1 MPGIRL
7 RKRENAKESNGYKR
21 GAAMIKKLRR
31 KLVAVAMLS
40 LFIVLLIII
49 GTVNILNYTRMVDD
63 AQRTINILKEND
75 GSFPKPDMSPG
86 HNKDMFKGMSP
97 EAPYESRYFFV
108 LMDANGNVST
118 IDTGKIAGTDTDEAA
133 EYAARALESGRSAG
147 FMGQYRFAVKDKDN
161 GKLIIF
167 LYCGRE
173 ISNFRSVL
181 LISAGISLA
190 GMLAVFLLL
199 VFFSGRIVKPVSE
212 SYEKQKRFIT
222 DAGHEI
228 KTPLT
233 IIDADAQLVE
243 LDCGE
248 SEWLEDIKKQ
258 TKRLTALTNDLIYLA
273 KMEEGQKNTVK
284 IEFPL
289 SDIVEETAD
298 SFRARAINEGKS
310 LEINIQP
317 GISYCGDE
325 KAVRQLVS
333 ILVDNAVK
341 YADGEGNIKVS
352 LTGTGT
358 KRMDTSKQAAT
369 AKSSGTSRSV
379 KLEVYNTC
387 EHIEAES
394 VKHLFD
400 RFYRAEQSHNSQTGG
415 YGIGLSVAKAVVEAH
430 RGKISAHTQDGK
442 SLRITVVM

>member
-1 MPGIRL
+1 
-7 RKRENAKESNGYKR
+7 
-21 GAAMIKKLRR
+21 MIKKLRR
-31 KLVAVAMLS
+31 KFVAVAMLS

-49 GTVNILNYTRMVDD
+49 GTVNILNYTRMADD

-75 GSFPKPDMSPG
+75 GSFPKPDMKPG
-86 HNKDMFKGMSP
+86 HGKEMFKGMSP
-97 EAPYESRYFFV
+97 EAPYESRYFSV
-108 LMDANGNVST
+108 LMDGSGNVST

-133 EYAARALESGRSAG
+133 EYAAKVLECGRTSG
-147 FMGQYRFAVKDKDN
+147 FMGQYRFGIKDKDN

-173 ISNFRSVL
+173 LSNFRAVL
-181 LISAGISLA
+181 LISVGISFV

-199 VFFSGRIVKPVSE
+199 IFFSGRIVKPVSE

-233 IIDADAQLVE
+233 IIDADAELVG

-248 SEWLEDIKKQ
+248 NEWLEDIRKQ

-273 KMEEGQKNTVK
+273 KMEEGQKSSTK

-289 SDIVEETAD
+289 SDVVEETAE
-298 SFRARAINEGKS
+298 SFRARAVNENKK
-310 LEINIQP
+310 LDIDIQP
-317 GISYCGDE
+317 EITYCGDE
-325 KAVRQLVS
+325 KAIRQLVS

-341 YADGEGNIKVS
+341 YSDGIKII
-352 LTGTGT
+352 
-358 KRMDTSKQAAT
+358 
-369 AKSSGTSRSV
+369 SV
-379 KLEVYNTC
+379 KLEGQGGTSKLSKGFRLQVFNSC
-387 EHIEAES
+387 EHIEPES

-400 RFYRAEQSHNSQTGG
+400 RFYRAEQSRNSQTGG
-415 YGIGLSVAKAVVEAH
+415 YGIGLSVAKAVVDAH
-430 RGKISAHTQDGK
+430 KGKITADTADGK

>member
-1 MPGIRL
+1 
-7 RKRENAKESNGYKR
+7 
-21 GAAMIKKLRR
+21 MIKKLQR
-31 KLVAVAMLS
+31 KFVAVAMLS

-49 GTVNILNYTRMVDD
+49 GTVNILNYGRMADD

-75 GSFPKPDMSPG
+75 GSFPKPDMKPG
-86 HNKDMFKGMSP
+86 HGKDMFKGMSP
-97 EAPYESRYFFV
+97 EAPYESRYFSV
-108 LMDANGNVST
+108 LMDGSGNVST

-133 EYAARALESGRSAG
+133 EYAAKVLECGRTSG
-147 FMGQYRFAVKDKDN
+147 FMGQYRFGVKDKDN

-173 ISNFRSVL
+173 LSNFRAVL
-181 LISAGISLA
+181 LISVGISFA

-199 VFFSGRIVKPVSE
+199 IFFSGRIVKPVSE

-233 IIDADAQLVE
+233 IIDADAELVA

-248 SEWLEDIKKQ
+248 NEWLEDIKKQ

-273 KMEEGQKNTVK
+273 KMEEGQKNSTK

-289 SDIVEETAD
+289 SDVVEETAE
-298 SFRARAINEGKS
+298 SFRARAVNENKK
-310 LEINIQP
+310 LDIDIQP
-317 GISYCGDE
+317 EITYCGDE
-325 KAVRQLVS
+325 KAIRQLVS

-341 YADGEGNIKVS
+341 YSD
-352 LTGTGT
+352 GT
-358 KRMDTSKQAAT
+358 KSI
-369 AKSSGTSRSV
+369 SV
-379 KLEVYNTC
+379 KLEGQGGTSKLSKGFRLQVFNSC
-387 EHIEAES
+387 EHIEPES

-400 RFYRAEQSHNSQTGG
+400 RFYRAEQSRNSQTGG
-415 YGIGLSVAKAVVEAH
+415 YGIGLSVAKAVVDAH
-430 RGKISAHTQDGK
+430 RGKITADTADGK
-442 SLRITVVM
+442 SLKITVVM

>member
-1 MPGIRL
+1 
-7 RKRENAKESNGYKR
+7 
-21 GAAMIKKLRR
+21 MIKKLQR
-31 KLVAVAMLS
+31 KFVAVAMLS

-49 GTVNILNYTRMVDD
+49 GTVNILNYGRMADD

-75 GSFPKPDMSPG
+75 GSFPKPDMKPG
-86 HNKDMFKGMSP
+86 HGKDMFKGMSP
-97 EAPYESRYFFV
+97 EAPYESRYFSV
-108 LMDANGNVST
+108 LMDGSGNVST

-133 EYAARALESGRSAG
+133 EYAKKVSECGRTSG
-147 FMGQYRFAVKDKDN
+147 FMGQYRFGVKDKDN

-173 ISNFRSVL
+173 LSNFRAVL
-181 LISAGISLA
+181 LISVGISFA

-199 VFFSGRIVKPVSE
+199 IFFSGRIVKPVSE

-233 IIDADAQLVE
+233 IIDADAELVA

-248 SEWLEDIKKQ
+248 NEWLEDIKKQ

-273 KMEEGQKNTVK
+273 KMEEGQKNSTK

-289 SDIVEETAD
+289 SDVVEETVE
-298 SFRARAINEGKS
+298 SFRARAVNENKK
-310 LEINIQP
+310 LDMDIQP
-317 GISYCGDE
+317 EITYCGDE
-325 KAVRQLVS
+325 KAIRQLVS

-341 YADGEGNIKVS
+341 YSD
-352 LTGTGT
+352 GT
-358 KRMDTSKQAAT
+358 KSI
-369 AKSSGTSRSV
+369 SV
-379 KLEVYNTC
+379 KLEGQGGTSKLSKGFRLQVFNSC
-387 EHIEAES
+387 EHIEPES

-400 RFYRAEQSHNSQTGG
+400 RFYRAEQSRNSQTGG
-415 YGIGLSVAKAVVEAH
+415 YGIGLSVAKAVVNAH
-430 RGKISAHTQDGK
+430 RGKITADTADGK
-442 SLRITVVM
+442 SLKITVVM

>member
-1 MPGIRL
+1 
-7 RKRENAKESNGYKR
+7 
-21 GAAMIKKLRR
+21 MIKKLQR
-31 KLVAVAMLS
+31 KFVAVAMLS

-49 GTVNILNYTRMVDD
+49 GTVNILNYTRMADD

-75 GSFPKPDMSPG
+75 GSFPKPDMKPG
-86 HNKDMFKGMSP
+86 HGKEMFKGMSP
-97 EAPYESRYFFV
+97 EAPYESRYFSV
-108 LMDANGNVST
+108 LMDGSGNVST

-133 EYAARALESGRSAG
+133 EYAAKVLECGRTSG
-147 FMGQYRFAVKDKDN
+147 FMGQYRFGIKDKDN

-173 ISNFRSVL
+173 LSNFRAVL
-181 LISAGISLA
+181 LISVGISFV

-199 VFFSGRIVKPVSE
+199 IFFSGRIVKPVSE

-233 IIDADAQLVE
+233 IIDADAELVG

-248 SEWLEDIKKQ
+248 NEWLEDIRKQ

-273 KMEEGQKNTVK
+273 KMDEGQKSSTK

-289 SDIVEETAD
+289 SDVVEETAE
-298 SFRARAINEGKS
+298 SFRARAVNENKK
-310 LEINIQP
+310 LDIDIQP
-317 GISYCGDE
+317 EITYCGDE
-325 KAVRQLVS
+325 KAIRQLVS

-341 YADGEGNIKVS
+341 YSDGIKII
-352 LTGTGT
+352 
-358 KRMDTSKQAAT
+358 
-369 AKSSGTSRSV
+369 SV
-379 KLEVYNTC
+379 KLEGQGGTSKLSKGFRLQVFNSC
-387 EHIEAES
+387 EHIEPES

-400 RFYRAEQSHNSQTGG
+400 RFYRAEQSRNSQTGG
-415 YGIGLSVAKAVVEAH
+415 YGIGLSVAKAVVDAH
-430 RGKISAHTQDGK
+430 KGKITADTADGK

>member
-1 MPGIRL
+1 
-7 RKRENAKESNGYKR
+7 
-21 GAAMIKKLRR
+21 MIKKLQR
-31 KLVAVAMLS
+31 KFVAVAMLS

-49 GTVNILNYTRMVDD
+49 GTVNILNYTRMADD

-75 GSFPKPDMSPG
+75 GSFPKPDMRPG
-86 HNKDMFKGMSP
+86 HGKEMFMGMSP
-97 EAPYESRYFFV
+97 EAPYESRYFSV
-108 LMDANGNVST
+108 LMDGSGNVST

-133 EYAARALESGRSAG
+133 EYAEKVLECGRTSG
-147 FMGQYRFAVKDKDN
+147 FMGQYRFGVKDKDN
-161 GKLIIF
+161 GTLIIF

-173 ISNFRSVL
+173 LSNFRAVL
-181 LISAGISLA
+181 LISVGISFV

-199 VFFSGRIVKPVSE
+199 IFFSGRIVKPVSE

-233 IIDADAQLVE
+233 IIDADAELVG

-248 SEWLEDIKKQ
+248 NEWLEDIRKQ

-273 KMEEGQKNTVK
+273 KMEEGQKSSTK

-289 SDIVEETAD
+289 SDVVEETTE
-298 SFRARAINEGKS
+298 SFRARAVNENKK
-310 LEINIQP
+310 LDIDIQP
-317 GISYCGDE
+317 EITYCGDE
-325 KAVRQLVS
+325 KAIRQLVS

-341 YADGEGNIKVS
+341 YSDGIKII
-352 LTGTGT
+352 
-358 KRMDTSKQAAT
+358 
-369 AKSSGTSRSV
+369 SV
-379 KLEVYNTC
+379 KLEGQGGTSKLSKGFRLQVFNSC
-387 EHIEAES
+387 EHIEPES

-400 RFYRAEQSHNSQTGG
+400 RFYRAEQSRNSQTGG
-415 YGIGLSVAKAVVEAH
+415 YGIGLSVAKAVVDAH
-430 RGKISAHTQDGK
+430 KGKITADTADGK

>member
-352 LTGTGT
+352 LTGAGT

-369 AKSSGTSRSV
+369 AKPSGTPRSV

>member
-1 MPGIRL
+1 
-7 RKRENAKESNGYKR
+7 
-21 GAAMIKKLRR
+21 MIKKLQR
-31 KLVAVAMLS
+31 KFVAVAMLS

-49 GTVNILNYTRMVDD
+49 GTVNILNYTRMTDD

-75 GSFPKPDMSPG
+75 GSFPKPDMKPG
-86 HNKDMFKGMSP
+86 HGKEMFKGMSP
-97 EAPYESRYFFV
+97 EAPYESRYFSV
-108 LMDANGNVST
+108 LMDGSGNVST

-133 EYAARALESGRSAG
+133 EYAAKVLERGRTSG
-147 FMGQYRFAVKDKDN
+147 FMGQYRFGIKDKDN

-173 ISNFRSVL
+173 LSNFRAVL
-181 LISAGISLA
+181 LISVGISFA

-199 VFFSGRIVKPVSE
+199 IFFSGRIVKPVSE

-233 IIDADAQLVE
+233 IIDADAELVG

-248 SEWLEDIKKQ
+248 NEWLEDIRKQ

-273 KMEEGQKNTVK
+273 KMEEGQKSSTK

-289 SDIVEETAD
+289 SDVVEETAE
-298 SFRARAINEGKS
+298 SFRARAVNENKK
-310 LEINIQP
+310 LDIDIQP
-317 GISYCGDE
+317 EITYCGDE
-325 KAVRQLVS
+325 KAIRQLVS

-341 YADGEGNIKVS
+341 YSDGIKII
-352 LTGTGT
+352 
-358 KRMDTSKQAAT
+358 
-369 AKSSGTSRSV
+369 SV
-379 KLEVYNTC
+379 KLEGQGGTSKLSKGFRLQVFNSC
-387 EHIEAES
+387 EHIEPES

-400 RFYRAEQSHNSQTGG
+400 RFYRAEQSRNSQTGG
-415 YGIGLSVAKAVVEAH
+415 YGIGLSVAKAVVDAH
-430 RGKISAHTQDGK
+430 KGKITADTADGK

>member
-1 MPGIRL
+1 
-7 RKRENAKESNGYKR
+7 
-21 GAAMIKKLRR
+21 MIKKLQR
-31 KLVAVAMLS
+31 KFVAVAMLS

-49 GTVNILNYTRMVDD
+49 GTVNILNYTRMADD

-75 GSFPKPDMSPG
+75 GSFPKPDMKPG
-86 HNKDMFKGMSP
+86 HGKEMFKGMSP
-97 EAPYESRYFFV
+97 EAPYESRYFSV
-108 LMDANGNVST
+108 LMDGSGNVST

-133 EYAARALESGRSAG
+133 EYAEKVLECGRTSG
-147 FMGQYRFAVKDKDN
+147 FMGQYRFGVKDKDN
-161 GKLIIF
+161 GTLIIF

-173 ISNFRSVL
+173 LSNFRAVL
-181 LISAGISLA
+181 LISVGISFV

-199 VFFSGRIVKPVSE
+199 IFFSGRIVKPVSE

-233 IIDADAQLVE
+233 IIDADAELVG

-248 SEWLEDIKKQ
+248 NEWLEDIRKQ

-273 KMEEGQKNTVK
+273 KMEEGQKNSTK

-289 SDIVEETAD
+289 SDVVEETAE
-298 SFRARAINEGKS
+298 SFRARAVNENKK
-310 LEINIQP
+310 LDIDIQP
-317 GISYCGDE
+317 EITYCGDE
-325 KAVRQLVS
+325 KAIRQLVS

-341 YADGEGNIKVS
+341 YSDGIKII
-352 LTGTGT
+352 
-358 KRMDTSKQAAT
+358 
-369 AKSSGTSRSV
+369 SV
-379 KLEVYNTC
+379 KLEGQGGTSKLSKGFRLQVFNSC
-387 EHIEAES
+387 EHIEPES

-400 RFYRAEQSHNSQTGG
+400 RFYRAEQSRNSQTGG
-415 YGIGLSVAKAVVEAH
+415 YGIGLSVAKAVVDAH
-430 RGKISAHTQDGK
+430 KGKITADTADGK

>member
-1 MPGIRL
+1 
-7 RKRENAKESNGYKR
+7 
-21 GAAMIKKLRR
+21 MIKKLRR

-63 AQRTINILKEND
+63 AQRTISILKEND
-75 GSFPKPDMSPG
+75 GSFPKPDMTPG
-86 HNKDMFKGMSP
+86 HDKDIFKGMSP
-97 EAPYESRYFFV
+97 EAPYESRYFSV

-133 EYAARALESGRSAG
+133 EYAARAFESGMSAG

-181 LISAGISLA
+181 LISVGISLA

-248 SEWLEDIKKQ
+248 NEWLDDIKKQ

-341 YADGEGNIKVS
+341 YADSEGNIKVS
-352 LTGTGT
+352 LTSAGT
-358 KRMDTSKQAAT
+358 KRADTSRQAAT
-369 AKSSGTSRSV
+369 AKSSVASRSV

-430 RGKISAHTQDGK
+430 KGKISAYTQDGK

>member
-1 MPGIRL
+1 
-7 RKRENAKESNGYKR
+7 
-21 GAAMIKKLRR
+21 MIKKLQR
-31 KLVAVAMLS
+31 KFVAVAMLS

-49 GTVNILNYTRMVDD
+49 GTVNILNYTRMTDD

-75 GSFPKPDMSPG
+75 GSFPKPDMKPG
-86 HNKDMFKGMSP
+86 HGKEMFKGMSP
-97 EAPYESRYFFV
+97 EAPYESRYFSV
-108 LMDANGNVST
+108 LMDGSGNVST

-133 EYAARALESGRSAG
+133 EYAAKVLECGRTSG
-147 FMGQYRFAVKDKDN
+147 FMGQYRFGIKDKDN

-173 ISNFRSVL
+173 LSNFRAVL
-181 LISAGISLA
+181 LISVGISFA

-199 VFFSGRIVKPVSE
+199 IFFSGRIVKPVSE

-233 IIDADAQLVE
+233 IIDADAELVG

-248 SEWLEDIKKQ
+248 NEWLEDIRKQ
-258 TKRLTALTNDLIYLA
+258 TKRLTALTNDMIYLA
-273 KMEEGQKNTVK
+273 KMEEGQKSSTK

-289 SDIVEETAD
+289 SDVVEETAE
-298 SFRARAINEGKS
+298 SFRARAVNENKK
-310 LEINIQP
+310 LDIDIQP
-317 GISYCGDE
+317 EITYCGDE
-325 KAVRQLVS
+325 KAIRQLVS

-341 YADGEGNIKVS
+341 YSDGIKII
-352 LTGTGT
+352 
-358 KRMDTSKQAAT
+358 
-369 AKSSGTSRSV
+369 SV
-379 KLEVYNTC
+379 KLEGQGGTSKLSKGFRLQVFNSC
-387 EHIEAES
+387 EHIEPES

-400 RFYRAEQSHNSQTGG
+400 RFYRAEQSRNSQTGG
-415 YGIGLSVAKAVVEAH
+415 YGIGLSVAKAVVDAH
-430 RGKISAHTQDGK
+430 KGKITADTADGK

>member
-1 MPGIRL
+1 
-7 RKRENAKESNGYKR
+7 
-21 GAAMIKKLRR
+21 MIKKLRR
-31 KLVAVAMLS
+31 KFVAVAMLS

-49 GTVNILNYTRMVDD
+49 GTVNILNYTRMADD

-75 GSFPKPDMSPG
+75 GSFPKPDMKPG
-86 HNKDMFKGMSP
+86 HGKEMFKGMSP
-97 EAPYESRYFFV
+97 EAPYESRYFSV
-108 LMDANGNVST
+108 LMDGSGNVST

-133 EYAARALESGRSAG
+133 EYAAKVLECGRTSG
-147 FMGQYRFAVKDKDN
+147 FMGQYRFGIKDKDN

-173 ISNFRSVL
+173 LSNFHAVL
-181 LISAGISLA
+181 LISVGISFV

-199 VFFSGRIVKPVSE
+199 IFFSGRIVKPVSE

-233 IIDADAQLVE
+233 IIDADAELVG

-248 SEWLEDIKKQ
+248 NEWLEDIRKQ

-273 KMEEGQKNTVK
+273 KMEEGQKSSTK

-289 SDIVEETAD
+289 SDVVEDTAE
-298 SFRARAINEGKS
+298 SFRARAVNENKK
-310 LEINIQP
+310 LDIDIQP
-317 GISYCGDE
+317 EITYCGDE
-325 KAVRQLVS
+325 KAIRQLVS

-341 YADGEGNIKVS
+341 YSDGIKII
-352 LTGTGT
+352 
-358 KRMDTSKQAAT
+358 
-369 AKSSGTSRSV
+369 SV
-379 KLEVYNTC
+379 KLEGQGGTSKLSKGFRLQVFNSC
-387 EHIEAES
+387 EHIEPES

-400 RFYRAEQSHNSQTGG
+400 RFYRAEQSRNSQTGG
-415 YGIGLSVAKAVVEAH
+415 YGIGLSVAKAVVDAH
-430 RGKISAHTQDGK
+430 KGKITADTADGK

>member
-1 MPGIRL
+1 
-7 RKRENAKESNGYKR
+7 
-21 GAAMIKKLRR
+21 MIKKLQR
-31 KLVAVAMLS
+31 KFVAVAMLS

-49 GTVNILNYTRMVDD
+49 GTVNILNYTRMADD

-75 GSFPKPDMSPG
+75 GSFPKPDMKPG
-86 HNKDMFKGMSP
+86 HGKEMFKGMSP
-97 EAPYESRYFFV
+97 EAPYESRYFSV
-108 LMDANGNVST
+108 LMDGSGNVST

-133 EYAARALESGRSAG
+133 EYAAKVLECGRTSG
-147 FMGQYRFAVKDKDN
+147 FMGQYRFGIKDKDN

-173 ISNFRSVL
+173 LSNFRAVL
-181 LISAGISLA
+181 LISVGISFV

-199 VFFSGRIVKPVSE
+199 IFFSGRIVKPVSE

-233 IIDADAQLVE
+233 IIDADAELVG

-248 SEWLEDIKKQ
+248 NEWLEDIKKQ

-273 KMEEGQKNTVK
+273 KMEEGQKNSTK

-289 SDIVEETAD
+289 SDVVEETAE
-298 SFRARAINEGKS
+298 SFRARAVNENKK
-310 LEINIQP
+310 LDIDIQP
-317 GISYCGDE
+317 EITYCGDE

-341 YADGEGNIKVS
+341 YSD
-352 LTGTGT
+352 GTG
-358 KRMDTSKQAAT
+358 SI
-369 AKSSGTSRSV
+369 SV
-379 KLEVYNTC
+379 KLEGQGGTSKLSKGFRLQVFNSC
-387 EHIEAES
+387 EHIEPES

-400 RFYRAEQSHNSQTGG
+400 RFYRAEQSRNSQTGG
-415 YGIGLSVAKAVVEAH
+415 YGIGLSVAKAVVDAH
-430 RGKISAHTQDGK
+430 KGKITADTADGK

>member
-1 MPGIRL
+1 
-7 RKRENAKESNGYKR
+7 
-21 GAAMIKKLRR
+21 MIKKLQR
-31 KLVAVAMLS
+31 KFVAVAMLS

-49 GTVNILNYTRMVDD
+49 GTVNILNYTRMADD

-75 GSFPKPDMSPG
+75 GSFPKPDMKPG
-86 HNKDMFKGMSP
+86 HGKEMFKGMSP
-97 EAPYESRYFFV
+97 EAPYESRYFSV
-108 LMDANGNVST
+108 LMDGSGNVST

-133 EYAARALESGRSAG
+133 EYAAKVLECGRTSG
-147 FMGQYRFAVKDKDN
+147 FMGQYRFGIKDKDN

-167 LYCGRE
+167 LYCGRGL
-173 ISNFRSVL
+173 SNFHAVL
-181 LISAGISLA
+181 LISVGISFV

-199 VFFSGRIVKPVSE
+199 IFFSGRIVKPVSE

-233 IIDADAQLVE
+233 IIDADAELVG

-248 SEWLEDIKKQ
+248 NEWLEDIRKQ

-273 KMEEGQKNTVK
+273 KMEEGQKSSTK

-289 SDIVEETAD
+289 SDVVEETAE
-298 SFRARAINEGKS
+298 SFRARAVNENKK
-310 LEINIQP
+310 LDIDIQP
-317 GISYCGDE
+317 EITYCGDE

-341 YADGEGNIKVS
+341 YSDGIKII
-352 LTGTGT
+352 
-358 KRMDTSKQAAT
+358 
-369 AKSSGTSRSV
+369 SV
-379 KLEVYNTC
+379 KLEGQGGTSKLSKGFRLQVFNSC
-387 EHIEAES
+387 EHIEPES

-400 RFYRAEQSHNSQTGG
+400 RFYRAEQSRNSQTGG
-415 YGIGLSVAKAVVEAH
+415 YGIGLSVAKAVVDAH
-430 RGKISAHTQDGK
+430 KGKITADTADGK

>member
-1 MPGIRL
+1 
-7 RKRENAKESNGYKR
+7 
-21 GAAMIKKLRR
+21 MIKKLRK

-40 LFIVLLIII
+40 LFIVLFIII
-49 GTVNILNYTRMVDD
+49 GTVNVLNYTRMVDD
-63 AQRTINILKEND
+63 ANRTLNILKENN
-75 GSFPKPDMSPG
+75 GSFPRPDMSHG
-86 HNKDMFKGMSP
+86 HGEEMFKGMSP
-97 EAPYESRYFFV
+97 EAPYESRYFSV
-108 LMDANGNVST
+108 MMDDNGNVST

-133 EYAARALESGRSAG
+133 EYAVKALASGKTEG
-147 FMGQYRFAVKDKDN
+147 FMGQYRFALKETDS
-161 GKLIIF
+161 GSLIIF
-167 LYCGRE
+167 LYCGRGL
-173 ISNFRSVL
+173 SNFRSVL
-181 LISAGISLA
+181 FISVAISLA

-212 SYEKQKRFIT
+212 SYDKQKRFIT
-222 DAGHEI
+222 DAGHEL

-233 IIDADAQLVE
+233 IIDADAELVE
-243 LDCGE
+243 LECGE
-248 SEWLEDIKKQ
+248 SEWLDDIRKQ
-258 TKRLTALTNDLIYLA
+258 TKRLTSLTNDLIYLA

-289 SDIVEETAD
+289 SDVVVVTAE
-298 SFRARAINEGKS
+298 SFRARAINDNKK
-310 LEINIQP
+310 LELDIQP
-317 GISYCGDE
+317 GLSYIGDE

-341 YADGEGNIKVS
+341 YADSEGNIRVKLSSIAGKQNMIPNKKSSVE
-352 LTGTGT
+352 
-358 KRMDTSKQAAT
+358 SKQAVLLKQSAV
-369 AKSSGTSRSV
+369 SRTI

-430 RGKISAHTQDGK
+430 GGKISACTDDGK
-442 SLRITVVM
+442 SLGITVVM

>member
-1 MPGIRL
+1 
-7 RKRENAKESNGYKR
+7 
-21 GAAMIKKLRR
+21 MIKKLRR

-63 AQRTINILKEND
+63 AQRTISILKEND

-86 HNKDMFKGMSP
+86 HDKDIFKGMSP
-97 EAPYESRYFFV
+97 EAPYESRYFSV

-181 LISAGISLA
+181 LISVGISLA

-289 SDIVEETAD
+289 SDVVEETAD

-352 LTGTGT
+352 LTNTGT
-358 KRMDTSKQAAT
+358 KRPDTSKQAAT

-430 RGKISAHTQDGK
+430 KGKIGAYTQDGK

>member
-1 MPGIRL
+1 
-7 RKRENAKESNGYKR
+7 
-21 GAAMIKKLRR
+21 MIKKLRK

-40 LFIVLLIII
+40 LFIVLFIII
-49 GTVNILNYTRMVDD
+49 GTVNVLNYTRMVDD
-63 AQRTINILKEND
+63 ADRTLNILKENN
-75 GSFPKPDMSPG
+75 GSFPRPDMSHG
-86 HNKDMFKGMSP
+86 HGGEMFKGMSP
-97 EAPYESRYFFV
+97 EAPYESRYFSV
-108 LMDANGNVST
+108 MMDSNGNVST

-133 EYAARALESGRSAG
+133 EYAVKALAGGKTEG
-147 FMGQYRFAVKDKDN
+147 FMGQYRFTLKETD
-161 GKLIIF
+161 GGSLIIF

-173 ISNFRSVL
+173 LSNFHSVL
-181 LISAGISLA
+181 FISTAISIT

-212 SYEKQKRFIT
+212 SYDKQKRFIT
-222 DAGHEI
+222 DAGHEL

-233 IIDADAQLVE
+233 IIDADAELVE
-243 LDCGE
+243 LECGRC
-248 SEWLEDIKKQ
+248 EWLDDIRKQ
-258 TKRLTALTNDLIYLA
+258 TKRLTSLTNDLIYLA
-273 KMEEGQKNTVK
+273 KMEEGQRNTVK

-289 SDIVEETAD
+289 SDVVEETAEA
-298 SFRARAINEGKS
+298 FRARAINENKK
-310 LEINIQP
+310 LELDIQP
-317 GISYCGDE
+317 GISYIGDE

-341 YADGEGNIKVS
+341 YADSEGNIRVKLS
-352 LTGTGT
+352 SIAGKQNTA
-358 KRMDTSKQAAT
+358 SKSKCQNSISNKKSSVEPRQAALIKQP
-369 AKSSGTSRSV
+369 AVSRTI

-387 EHIEAES
+387 VHIDAES

-430 RGKISAHTQDGK
+430 GGRISARTDDGK

>member
-1 MPGIRL
+1 
-7 RKRENAKESNGYKR
+7 
-21 GAAMIKKLRR
+21 MIKKLQR
-31 KLVAVAMLS
+31 KFVAVAMLS

-49 GTVNILNYTRMVDD
+49 GTVNILNYTRMADD

-75 GSFPKPDMSPG
+75 GSFPKPDMKPG
-86 HNKDMFKGMSP
+86 HGKEIFKGMSP
-97 EAPYESRYFFV
+97 EAPYESRYFSV
-108 LMDANGNVST
+108 LMDGSGNVST

-133 EYAARALESGRSAG
+133 EYAAKVLECGRTSG
-147 FMGQYRFAVKDKDN
+147 FMGQYRFGIKDKDN

-173 ISNFRSVL
+173 LSNFRAVL
-181 LISAGISLA
+181 LISVGISFV

-199 VFFSGRIVKPVSE
+199 IFFSGRIVKPVSE

-233 IIDADAQLVE
+233 IIDADAELVG

-248 SEWLEDIKKQ
+248 NEWLEDIRKQ

-273 KMEEGQKNTVK
+273 KMDEGQKSSTK

-289 SDIVEETAD
+289 SDVVEETAE
-298 SFRARAINEGKS
+298 SFRARAVNENKK
-310 LEINIQP
+310 LDIDIQP
-317 GISYCGDE
+317 EITYCGDE

-341 YADGEGNIKVS
+341 YSD
-352 LTGTGT
+352 GTG
-358 KRMDTSKQAAT
+358 SI
-369 AKSSGTSRSV
+369 SV
-379 KLEVYNTC
+379 KLEGQGGTSKLSKGFRLQVFNSC
-387 EHIEAES
+387 EHIEPES

-400 RFYRAEQSHNSQTGG
+400 RFYRAEQSRNSQTGG
-415 YGIGLSVAKAVVEAH
+415 YGIGLSVAKAVVDAH
-430 RGKISAHTQDGK
+430 KGKITADTADGK

>member
-1 MPGIRL
+1 
-7 RKRENAKESNGYKR
+7 
-21 GAAMIKKLRR
+21 MIKKLRR
-31 KLVAVAMLS
+31 KFVAVAMLS

-49 GTVNILNYTRMVDD
+49 GTVNILNYTRMTDD

-75 GSFPKPDMSPG
+75 GSFPKPDMKPG
-86 HNKDMFKGMSP
+86 HSKEMFKGMSP
-97 EAPYESRYFFV
+97 EAPYESRYFSV
-108 LMDANGNVST
+108 LMDGSGNVST

-133 EYAARALESGRSAG
+133 EYAAKVLECGRTSG
-147 FMGQYRFAVKDKDN
+147 FMGQYRFGIKDKDN

-173 ISNFRSVL
+173 LSNFRAVL
-181 LISAGISLA
+181 LISVGISFA

-199 VFFSGRIVKPVSE
+199 IFFSGRIVKPVSE

-233 IIDADAQLVE
+233 IIDADAELVG

-248 SEWLEDIKKQ
+248 NEWLEDIRKQ
-258 TKRLTALTNDLIYLA
+258 TKRLTALTNDMIYLA
-273 KMEEGQKNTVK
+273 KMEEGQKSSTK

-289 SDIVEETAD
+289 SDVVEETAE
-298 SFRARAINEGKS
+298 SFRARAVNENKK
-310 LEINIQP
+310 LDIDIQP
-317 GISYCGDE
+317 EITYCGDE
-325 KAVRQLVS
+325 KAIRQLVS

-341 YADGEGNIKVS
+341 YSDGIKII
-352 LTGTGT
+352 
-358 KRMDTSKQAAT
+358 
-369 AKSSGTSRSV
+369 SV
-379 KLEVYNTC
+379 KLEGQGGTSKLSKGFRLQVFNSC
-387 EHIEAES
+387 EHIEPES

-400 RFYRAEQSHNSQTGG
+400 RFYRAEQSRNSQTGG
-415 YGIGLSVAKAVVEAH
+415 YGIGLSVAKAVVDAH
-430 RGKISAHTQDGK
+430 KGKIMADTADGK

>member
-1 MPGIRL
+1 
-7 RKRENAKESNGYKR
+7 
-21 GAAMIKKLRR
+21 MIKKLQR
-31 KLVAVAMLS
+31 KFVAVAMLS

-49 GTVNILNYTRMVDD
+49 GTVNILNYTRMADD

-75 GSFPKPDMSPG
+75 GSFPKPDMKPG
-86 HNKDMFKGMSP
+86 HGKEMFKGMSP
-97 EAPYESRYFFV
+97 EAPYESRYFSV
-108 LMDANGNVST
+108 LMDGSGNVST

-133 EYAARALESGRSAG
+133 EYAAKVLECGRTSG
-147 FMGQYRFAVKDKDN
+147 FMGQYRFGVKDKDN
-161 GKLIIF
+161 GTLIIF

-173 ISNFRSVL
+173 LSNFRAVL
-181 LISAGISLA
+181 LISVGISFA

-199 VFFSGRIVKPVSE
+199 IFFSGRIVKPVSE

-233 IIDADAQLVE
+233 IIDADAELVG

-248 SEWLEDIKKQ
+248 NEWLEDIKKQ

-273 KMEEGQKNTVK
+273 KMEEGQKNSTK

-289 SDIVEETAD
+289 SDVVEETAE
-298 SFRARAINEGKS
+298 SFRARAVNENKK
-310 LEINIQP
+310 LDIDIQP
-317 GISYCGDE
+317 EITYCGDE

-341 YADGEGNIKVS
+341 YSD
-352 LTGTGT
+352 GTG
-358 KRMDTSKQAAT
+358 SI
-369 AKSSGTSRSV
+369 SV
-379 KLEVYNTC
+379 KLEGQGGTSKLSKGFRLQVFNSC
-387 EHIEAES
+387 EHIEPES

-400 RFYRAEQSHNSQTGG
+400 RFYRAEQSRNSQTGG
-415 YGIGLSVAKAVVEAH
+415 YGIGLSVAKAVVDAH
-430 RGKISAHTQDGK
+430 KGKITADTADGK

>member
-1 MPGIRL
+1 
-7 RKRENAKESNGYKR
+7 
-21 GAAMIKKLRR
+21 MIKKLQR
-31 KLVAVAMLS
+31 KFVAVAMLS

-49 GTVNILNYTRMVDD
+49 GTVNILNYTRMADD

-75 GSFPKPDMSPG
+75 GSFPKPDMKPG
-86 HNKDMFKGMSP
+86 HGKEMFMGMSP
-97 EAPYESRYFFV
+97 EAPYESRYFSV
-108 LMDANGNVST
+108 LMDGSGNVST

-133 EYAARALESGRSAG
+133 EYAEKVLECGRTSG
-147 FMGQYRFAVKDKDN
+147 FMGQYRFGVKDKDN
-161 GKLIIF
+161 GTLIIF

-173 ISNFRSVL
+173 LSNFRAVL
-181 LISAGISLA
+181 LISVGISFV

-199 VFFSGRIVKPVSE
+199 IFFSGRIVKPVSE

-233 IIDADAQLVE
+233 IIDADAELVG

-248 SEWLEDIKKQ
+248 NEWLEDIKKQ

-273 KMEEGQKNTVK
+273 KMEEGQKNSTK

-289 SDIVEETAD
+289 SDVVEETAE
-298 SFRARAINEGKS
+298 SFRARAVNENKK
-310 LEINIQP
+310 LDIDIQP
-317 GISYCGDE
+317 EITYCGDE

-341 YADGEGNIKVS
+341 YSD
-352 LTGTGT
+352 GTG
-358 KRMDTSKQAAT
+358 SI
-369 AKSSGTSRSV
+369 SV
-379 KLEVYNTC
+379 KLEGQGGTSKLSKGFRLQVFNSC
-387 EHIEAES
+387 EHIEPES

-400 RFYRAEQSHNSQTGG
+400 RFYRAEQSRNSQTGG
-415 YGIGLSVAKAVVEAH
+415 YGIGLSVAKAVVDAH
-430 RGKISAHTQDGK
+430 KGKITADTADGK

>member
-352 LTGTGT
+352 LTGAGT
-358 KRMDTSKQAAT
+358 KRTDTSKQAAT

>member
-1 MPGIRL
+1 
-7 RKRENAKESNGYKR
+7 
-21 GAAMIKKLRR
+21 MIKKLQR
-31 KLVAVAMLS
+31 KFVAVAMLS

-49 GTVNILNYTRMVDD
+49 GTVNILNYTRMADD

-75 GSFPKPDMSPG
+75 GSFPKPDMKPG
-86 HNKDMFKGMSP
+86 HGKEMFKGMSP
-97 EAPYESRYFFV
+97 EAPYESRYFSV
-108 LMDANGNVST
+108 LMDGSGNVST

-133 EYAARALESGRSAG
+133 EYAAKVLECGRTSG
-147 FMGQYRFAVKDKDN
+147 FMGQYRFGIKDKDN

-173 ISNFRSVL
+173 LSNFHAVL
-181 LISAGISLA
+181 LISVGISFV

-199 VFFSGRIVKPVSE
+199 IFFSGRIVKPVSE

-233 IIDADAQLVE
+233 IIDADAELVG

-248 SEWLEDIKKQ
+248 NEWLEDIRKQ

-273 KMEEGQKNTVK
+273 KMEEGQKSSTK

-289 SDIVEETAD
+289 SDVVEETAE
-298 SFRARAINEGKS
+298 SFRARAVNENKK
-310 LEINIQP
+310 LDIDIQP
-317 GISYCGDE
+317 EITYCGDE

-341 YADGEGNIKVS
+341 YSD
-352 LTGTGT
+352 GTG
-358 KRMDTSKQAAT
+358 SI
-369 AKSSGTSRSV
+369 SV
-379 KLEVYNTC
+379 KLEGQGGTSKLSKGFRLQVFNSC
-387 EHIEAES
+387 EHIEPES

-400 RFYRAEQSHNSQTGG
+400 RFYRAEQSRNSQTGG
-415 YGIGLSVAKAVVEAH
+415 YGIGLSVAKAVVDAH
-430 RGKISAHTQDGK
+430 KGKITADTADGK

>member
-1 MPGIRL
+1 
-7 RKRENAKESNGYKR
+7 
-21 GAAMIKKLRR
+21 MIKKLQR
-31 KLVAVAMLS
+31 KFVAVAMLS

-49 GTVNILNYTRMVDD
+49 GTVNILNYTRMADD

-75 GSFPKPDMSPG
+75 GSFPKPDMKPG
-86 HNKDMFKGMSP
+86 HGKEMFKGMSP
-97 EAPYESRYFFV
+97 EAPYESRYFSV
-108 LMDANGNVST
+108 LMDGSGNVST

-133 EYAARALESGRSAG
+133 EYAAKVLECGRTSG
-147 FMGQYRFAVKDKDN
+147 FMGQYRFGIKDKDN

-173 ISNFRSVL
+173 LSNFHAVL
-181 LISAGISLA
+181 LISVGISFV

-199 VFFSGRIVKPVSE
+199 IFFSGRIVKPVSE

-233 IIDADAQLVE
+233 IIDADAELVG

-248 SEWLEDIKKQ
+248 NEWLEDIRKQ

-273 KMEEGQKNTVK
+273 KMEEGQKSSTK

-289 SDIVEETAD
+289 SDVVEETAE
-298 SFRARAINEGKS
+298 SFRARAVNENKK
-310 LEINIQP
+310 LDIDIQP
-317 GISYCGDE
+317 EITYCGDE
-325 KAVRQLVS
+325 KAIRQLVS

-341 YADGEGNIKVS
+341 YSDGIKII
-352 LTGTGT
+352 
-358 KRMDTSKQAAT
+358 
-369 AKSSGTSRSV
+369 SV
-379 KLEVYNTC
+379 KLEGQGGTSKLSKGFRLQVFNSC
-387 EHIEAES
+387 EHIEPES

-400 RFYRAEQSHNSQTGG
+400 RFYRAEQSRNSQTGG
-415 YGIGLSVAKAVVEAH
+415 YGIGLSVAKAVVDAH
-430 RGKISAHTQDGK
+430 KGKITADTADGK

>member
-1 MPGIRL
+1 
-7 RKRENAKESNGYKR
+7 
-21 GAAMIKKLRR
+21 MIKKLQR
-31 KLVAVAMLS
+31 KFVAVAMLS

-49 GTVNILNYTRMVDD
+49 GTVNILNYGRMADD

-75 GSFPKPDMSPG
+75 GSFPKPDMKPG
-86 HNKDMFKGMSP
+86 HGKDMFKGMSP
-97 EAPYESRYFFV
+97 EAPYESRYFSV
-108 LMDANGNVST
+108 LMDGSGNVST

-133 EYAARALESGRSAG
+133 EYAKKVSECGRTSG
-147 FMGQYRFAVKDKDN
+147 FMGQYRFGVKDKDN

-173 ISNFRSVL
+173 LSNFRAVL
-181 LISAGISLA
+181 LISVGISFA

-199 VFFSGRIVKPVSE
+199 IFFSGRIVKPVSE

-233 IIDADAQLVE
+233 IIDADAELVA

-248 SEWLEDIKKQ
+248 NEWLEDIKKQ

-273 KMEEGQKNTVK
+273 KMEEGQKNSTK

-289 SDIVEETAD
+289 SDVVEETAE
-298 SFRARAINEGKS
+298 SFRARAVNENKK
-310 LEINIQP
+310 LDIDIQP
-317 GISYCGDE
+317 EITYCGDE
-325 KAVRQLVS
+325 KAIRQLVS

-341 YADGEGNIKVS
+341 YSD
-352 LTGTGT
+352 GT
-358 KRMDTSKQAAT
+358 KSI
-369 AKSSGTSRSV
+369 SV
-379 KLEVYNTC
+379 KLEGQGGTSKLSKGFRLQVFNSC
-387 EHIEAES
+387 EHIEPES

-400 RFYRAEQSHNSQTGG
+400 RFYRAEQSRNSQTGG
-415 YGIGLSVAKAVVEAH
+415 YGIGLSVAKAVVDAH
-430 RGKISAHTQDGK
+430 RGKITADTADGK
-442 SLRITVVM
+442 SLKITVVM

>member
-1 MPGIRL
+1 
-7 RKRENAKESNGYKR
+7 
-21 GAAMIKKLRR
+21 MIKKLQR
-31 KLVAVAMLS
+31 KFVAVAMLS

-49 GTVNILNYTRMVDD
+49 GTVNILNYTRMADD

-75 GSFPKPDMSPG
+75 GSFPKPDMKPG
-86 HNKDMFKGMSP
+86 HGKEMFKGMSP
-97 EAPYESRYFFV
+97 EAPYESRYFSV
-108 LMDANGNVST
+108 LMDGSGNVST

-133 EYAARALESGRSAG
+133 EYAAKVLECGRTSG
-147 FMGQYRFAVKDKDN
+147 FMGQYRFGIKDKDN

-173 ISNFRSVL
+173 LSNFRAVL
-181 LISAGISLA
+181 LISVGISFV

-199 VFFSGRIVKPVSE
+199 IFFSGRIVKPVSE

-233 IIDADAQLVE
+233 IIDADAELVG

-248 SEWLEDIKKQ
+248 NEWLEDIRKQ
-258 TKRLTALTNDLIYLA
+258 TKRLTALTNDLVYLA
-273 KMEEGQKNTVK
+273 KMEEGQKSSTK

-289 SDIVEETAD
+289 SDVVEETAE
-298 SFRARAINEGKS
+298 SFRARAVNENKK
-310 LEINIQP
+310 LDIDIQP
-317 GISYCGDE
+317 EITYCGDE
-325 KAVRQLVS
+325 KAIRQLVS

-341 YADGEGNIKVS
+341 YSDGIKII
-352 LTGTGT
+352 
-358 KRMDTSKQAAT
+358 
-369 AKSSGTSRSV
+369 SV
-379 KLEVYNTC
+379 KLEGQGGTSKLSKGFRLQVFNSC
-387 EHIEAES
+387 EHIEPES

-400 RFYRAEQSHNSQTGG
+400 RFYRAEQSRNSQTGG
-415 YGIGLSVAKAVVEAH
+415 YGIGLSVAKAVVDAH
-430 RGKISAHTQDGK
+430 KGKITADTADGK

>member
-1 MPGIRL
+1 
-7 RKRENAKESNGYKR
+7 
-21 GAAMIKKLRR
+21 MIKKLQR
-31 KLVAVAMLS
+31 KFVAVAMLS

-49 GTVNILNYTRMVDD
+49 GTVNILNYTRMADD

-75 GSFPKPDMSPG
+75 GSFPKPDMMPG
-86 HNKDMFKGMSP
+86 HGKEMFKGMSP
-97 EAPYESRYFFV
+97 EAPYESRYFSV
-108 LMDANGNVST
+108 LMDGSGNVST

-133 EYAARALESGRSAG
+133 EYAAKVLECGRTSG
-147 FMGQYRFAVKDKDN
+147 FMGQYRFGIKDKDN

-173 ISNFRSVL
+173 LSNFRAVL
-181 LISAGISLA
+181 LISVGISFV

-199 VFFSGRIVKPVSE
+199 IFFSGRIVKPVSE

-233 IIDADAQLVE
+233 IIDADAELVG

-248 SEWLEDIKKQ
+248 NEWLEDIRKQ

-273 KMEEGQKNTVK
+273 KMEEGQKSSTK

-289 SDIVEETAD
+289 SDVVEETAE
-298 SFRARAINEGKS
+298 SFRARAVNENKK
-310 LEINIQP
+310 LDIDIQP
-317 GISYCGDE
+317 EITYCGDE

-341 YADGEGNIKVS
+341 YSD
-352 LTGTGT
+352 GTG
-358 KRMDTSKQAAT
+358 SI
-369 AKSSGTSRSV
+369 SV
-379 KLEVYNTC
+379 KLEGQGGTSKLSKGFRLQVFNSC
-387 EHIEAES
+387 EHIEPES

-400 RFYRAEQSHNSQTGG
+400 RFYRAEQSRNSQTGG
-415 YGIGLSVAKAVVEAH
+415 YGIGLSVAKAVVDAH
-430 RGKISAHTQDGK
+430 KGKITADTADGK